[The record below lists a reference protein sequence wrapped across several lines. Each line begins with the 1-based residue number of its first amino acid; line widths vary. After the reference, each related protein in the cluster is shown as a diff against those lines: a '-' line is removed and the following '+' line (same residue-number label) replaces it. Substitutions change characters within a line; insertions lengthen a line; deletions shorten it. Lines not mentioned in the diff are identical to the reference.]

1 MAKGRLFDPRRKD
14 GSFPF
19 EYVPAAATDVKATI
33 ARARREQAEKKAATD
48 VVVKRIADRR
58 R

>member
-14 GSFPF
+14 GTFPF
-19 EYVPAAATDVKATI
+19 EYIPAAATDVKATI
-33 ARARREQAEKKAATD
+33 ERVRREQAEKEKQQPT
-48 VVVKRIADRR
+48 VRRLPERR